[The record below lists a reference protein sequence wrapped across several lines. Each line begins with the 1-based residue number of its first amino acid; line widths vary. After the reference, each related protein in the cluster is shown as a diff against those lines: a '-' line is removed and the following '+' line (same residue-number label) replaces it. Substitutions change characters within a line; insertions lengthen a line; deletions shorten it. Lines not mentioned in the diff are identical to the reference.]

1 MSALAV
7 FLVVFQSRVEN
18 FLCWN
23 RWLQRNIKYQTL
35 VTCGN
40 EYMEALNYANEIGAS
55 TMLAFCFSITLMSI
69 AVFFRAFSF
78 GLDLYMSKEMN
89 WDDYVF
95 GSCFVIF
102 GATQSLLLY
111 LLVLGSQKIVDENEV
126 LLDEIETTRVL
137 EKWPMDCPA
146 LHYLL
151 KRLQAFQGF
160 SANDYFYLNKPLLTG
175 IVANFVTYFI
185 ILVQF
190 KLG

>member
-35 VTCGN
+35 VTCGK
-40 EYMEALNYANEIGAS
+40 EYMQALNYANEIGAS

-95 GSCFVIF
+95 GTCFVIF